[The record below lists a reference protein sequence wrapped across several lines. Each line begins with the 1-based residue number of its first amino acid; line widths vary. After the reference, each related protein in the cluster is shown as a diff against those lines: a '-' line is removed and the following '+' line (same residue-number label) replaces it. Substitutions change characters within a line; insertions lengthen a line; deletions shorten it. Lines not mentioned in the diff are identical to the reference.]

1 MTKDIVRVLDRAKE
15 LKEKGIFKYYP
26 SILVEGRAGI
36 GKSQTVRE
44 WARKNGF
51 KVRDIRLINYDVGDF
66 VLKVPKDEALQNK
79 YNEWLLEL
87 SRTEEPILL
96 LLDEIDKAPETVQR
110 MAYQLILDREVEGLK
125 LSNNVMIVAIQNSD
139 DDGLFNNIKREK
151 PLWDRFVFRVEQ
163 DLDIDAFLEYAYKNF
178 RNIELVAFLEKNKD
192 FIYLEDKNRDLLIAT
207 PRRWE
212 MLDKVLTGVEDIN
225 DIVFYATQVVG
236 KEVALSLRAFLEIG
250 KKYDVEKIIKE
261 VDYSGVS
268 KNDLFYILAIVAREV
283 RPDLQLLEKH
293 FNEIGKSY
301 GKEMVILLYKFLSRR
316 FADDEEMLKKIKLIP
331 IVKRAIIDAI

>member
-1 MTKDIVRVLDRAKE
+1 
-15 LKEKGIFKYYP
+15 
-26 SILVEGRAGI
+26 
-36 GKSQTVRE
+36 
-44 WARKNGF
+44 
-51 KVRDIRLINYDVGDF
+51 
-66 VLKVPKDEALQNK
+66 
-79 YNEWLLEL
+79 
-87 SRTEEPILL
+87 
-96 LLDEIDKAPETVQR
+96 
-110 MAYQLILDREVEGLK
+110 
-125 LSNNVMIVAIQNSD
+125 
-139 DDGLFNNIKREK
+139 
-151 PLWDRFVFRVEQ
+151 
-163 DLDIDAFLEYAYKNF
+163 
-178 RNIELVAFLEKNKD
+178 
-192 FIYLEDKNRDLLIAT
+192 
-207 PRRWE
+207 